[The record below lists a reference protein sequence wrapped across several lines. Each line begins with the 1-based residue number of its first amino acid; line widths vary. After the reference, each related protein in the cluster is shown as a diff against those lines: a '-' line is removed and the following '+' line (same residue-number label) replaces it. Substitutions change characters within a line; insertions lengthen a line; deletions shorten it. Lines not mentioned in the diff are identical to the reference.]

1 MKEKIMEAVFLS
13 AFLYGSETWS
23 METDINKRIE
33 DFEVWVWRRMV
44 EISRNKRET
53 NEEALLMVEGK
64 IQ

>member
-1 MKEKIMEAVFLS
+1 
-13 AFLYGSETWS
+13 

-33 DFEVWVWRRMV
+33 DFEVWAWRRMG

-53 NEEALLMVEGK
+53 NEKALLMVEGK